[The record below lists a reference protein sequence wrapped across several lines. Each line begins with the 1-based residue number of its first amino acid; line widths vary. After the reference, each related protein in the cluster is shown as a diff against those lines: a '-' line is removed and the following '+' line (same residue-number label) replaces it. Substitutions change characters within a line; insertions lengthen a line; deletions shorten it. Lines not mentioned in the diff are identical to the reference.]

1 MSFVIFYYTDMGLV
15 TRHISAMLGVGSVGF
30 IDARSRLVIRT
41 YSFFPLLAFVCSMPI
56 APMLNRLGRGLL
68 GSKVFEIAK
77 SVALSA
83 CVALAVLF
91 LVGQSYNP
99 FIYFQF

>member
-1 MSFVIFYYTDMGLV
+1 
-15 TRHISAMLGVGSVGF
+15 
-30 IDARSRLVIRT
+30 
-41 YSFFPLLAFVCSMPI
+41 MPN

-68 GSKVFEIAK
+68 GSKAFEIVK